1 MGYTVLNITNK
12 DIQDNSNSV
21 VLGTSI
27 TKTTSILPPIY
38 SKFDQ
43 AKENLI
49 NLILTVEGE
58 RVYHPTF
65 GSNLIRYI
73 FEPITDQLKQL
84 IITDITET
92 INIWLP
98 YIEITNI
105 EIKTFEDDPG
115 LDLSLSISIE
125 WAVNDF
131 SGDPIVIESNG
142 QNITVQ

>member
-65 GSNLIRYI
+65 GSNLMRYI

>member
-12 DIQDNSNSV
+12 DIQNNSNSV

-65 GSNLIRYI
+65 GSNLMRYI

>member
-73 FEPITDQLKQL
+73 FEPITDQLKQV